1 MIATFALLWPM
12 CLRRADS
19 RDDRM
24 HERPRSPL
32 QRFHAGELDLDGY
45 LDAKIEEATS
55 HLRGLPRAD
64 LELVRSI
71 LREFAETDPALAE
84 LLALAI
90 RIPDADGQG
99 D

>member
-1 MIATFALLWPM
+1 
-12 CLRRADS
+12 
-19 RDDRM
+19 M
-24 HERPRSPL
+24 HKKLASPL

-45 LDAKIEEATS
+45 LDAKIDEATS

-64 LELVRSI
+64 LELIRSI

-90 RIPDADGQG
+90 RPADANERG